1 MCNKCLTVP
10 AGNKILKNYSIF
22 PLRLRNIFS
31 ILPTIRWY
39 FGREEGDGRE
49 NLKLDFLKKQ
59 REEMNE
65 NNVNKNC

>member
-31 ILPTIRWY
+31 ILPTIHWY